1 MVCDRLSQ
9 HYLNSDCHILSPPR
23 FTIENIIMPATIH
36 RPPTNP
42 RPSRQILLQLP
53 LEIWQ
58 DIFHF
63 ATVIP
68 QYSYGPEALLNPMS
82 KDNIR
87 MDRVHLVSQAFVMS
101 NCC

>member
-1 MVCDRLSQ
+1 
-9 HYLNSDCHILSPPR
+9 
-23 FTIENIIMPATIH
+23 MPATIH